1 MTAIGYALFE
11 TPLGHAAAAWS
22 DRGLYA
28 VELPA
33 GSAEAT
39 EKRLSTLVPGATRAE
54 PPAWAAEAMRAITA
68 YLGGQRVD
76 LDAIPV
82 DVERMPAFYRAVYA
96 AARAI
101 APGQTVTYGELAARL
116 GSPGAA
122 RAVGQAL
129 AKNPVPVVVPCHR
142 ILAAGGRA
150 GGFSA
155 PGGVGTK
162 ARLLALEG
170 VTLATTTGTK
180 NLAFA
185 FDDAEAGAD
194 AKTRR

>member
-1 MTAIGYALFE
+1 MEGGMTAIGYALFE
-11 TPLGHAAAAWS
+11 TPLGWAAVAWS
-22 DRGLYA
+22 ERGLYA
-28 VELPA
+28 VELPV

-39 EKRLSTLVPGATRAE
+39 RTRVCTLLPGATEAE
-54 PPAWAAEAMRAITA
+54 PPAWTAEAMRAIA
-68 YLGGQRVD
+68 AHLGGARVD
-76 LDAIPV
+76 LGAIPV
-82 DVERMPAFYRAVYA
+82 DVERMPAFYRTVYQ

-101 APGQTVTYGELAARL
+101 APGQTVTYGELAARC

-142 ILAAGGRA
+142 ILAARGAA

-155 PGGVGTK
+155 AGGLGTK
-162 ARLLALEG
+162 ERLLAIEG
-170 VTLATTTGTK
+170 VTMRRAE

-185 FDDAEAGAD
+185 FHDAD
-194 AKTRR
+194 AKARK

>member
-11 TPLGHAAAAWS
+11 TPLGWAAVAWS
-22 DRGLYA
+22 ERGLYA
-28 VELPA
+28 VELPV

-39 EKRLSTLVPGATRAE
+39 EKRLCKLVPGARAAD
-54 PPAWAAEAMRAITA
+54 PPAWAVDAMRAITA
-68 YLGGQRVD
+68 HLGGERVD
-76 LDAIPV
+76 LGAIPV
-82 DVERMPAFYRAVYA
+82 DVERMPAFYRTVYE

-101 APGQTVTYGELAARL
+101 APGQTVTYGELAARC

-142 ILAAGGRA
+142 ILAAGGAA

-155 PGGVGTK
+155 AGGLDTK
-162 ARLLALEG
+162 ARLLAIEG
-170 VTLATTTGTK
+170 VSMRRAE

-185 FDDAEAGAD
+185 FDDPPGSAD
-194 AKTRR
+194 PKARK